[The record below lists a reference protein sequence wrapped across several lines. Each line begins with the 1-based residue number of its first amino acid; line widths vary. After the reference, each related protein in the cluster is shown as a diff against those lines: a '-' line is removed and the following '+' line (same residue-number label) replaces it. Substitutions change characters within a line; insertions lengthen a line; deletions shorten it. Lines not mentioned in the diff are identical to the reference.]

1 MKKLP
6 DSERLQAAQAL
17 IDRMV
22 KEFGVA
28 VVVNQVVRRIDD
40 GSVLVV
46 PQINLGLIEGWKAKE
61 SE

>member
-1 MKKLP
+1 MELTVT
-6 DSERLQAAQAL
+6 ERLRAAQQL
-17 IDRMV
+17 IERMTA
-22 KEFGVA
+22 EYGVQLQI
-28 VVVNQVVRRIDD
+28 VQQVRRVDD